1 MLMELT
7 EKDIEKKIKKTLA
20 ALATTGPILKGTL
33 SKVNAKADTKHDGA
47 HQLTWKGIEN
57 KTRIIYVPAVRLA
70 ETKKMVLAYK
80 KARLLLEALAEL
92 NADLY
97 KIKAK

>member
-1 MLMELT
+1 MSSVA
-7 EKDIEKKIKKTLA
+7 LA
-20 ALATTGPILKGTL
+20 ATGPILKGTL

-57 KTRIIYVPAVRLA
+57 KTRIIYVPAARLA

-92 NADLY
+92 NANLY